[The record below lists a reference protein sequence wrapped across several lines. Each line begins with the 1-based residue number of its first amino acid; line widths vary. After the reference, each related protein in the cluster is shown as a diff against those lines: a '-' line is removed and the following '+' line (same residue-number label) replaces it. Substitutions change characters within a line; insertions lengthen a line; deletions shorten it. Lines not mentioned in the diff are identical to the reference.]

1 MKHQKIRIIGV
12 IVLLALWAVL
22 TAFAWLKPAGDIS
35 EAERRPLEQFPTFS
49 VESVFEGKFATDFE
63 SYTLDQF
70 PFRDTFR
77 KIKAWFHYY
86 GLRQKDNNGIY
97 LQGDVAAKLEYPL
110 NEAAVN
116 NALNRFNHVY
126 ENYLKDSGSTVLS
139 VVVPD
144 KGYYF
149 ARENGYPSMD
159 YEKLYAMVAEKMP
172 WATHV
177 DIRDT
182 LTALD

>member
-49 VESVFEGKFATDFE
+49 VESVFDGKFATDFE

-77 KIKAWFHYY
+77 KIKAWFLYY

-126 ENYLKDSGSTVLS
+126 ENYLKDSGSTVQTQRPQAL
-139 VVVPD
+139 VPIQQ
-144 KGYYF
+144 
-149 ARENGYPSMD
+149 ARESENQHQDQQTDNPAAP
-159 YEKLYAMVAEKMP
+159 E
-172 WATHV
+172 
-177 DIRDT
+177 RDLRGNFRVHKST
-182 LTALD
+182 SL